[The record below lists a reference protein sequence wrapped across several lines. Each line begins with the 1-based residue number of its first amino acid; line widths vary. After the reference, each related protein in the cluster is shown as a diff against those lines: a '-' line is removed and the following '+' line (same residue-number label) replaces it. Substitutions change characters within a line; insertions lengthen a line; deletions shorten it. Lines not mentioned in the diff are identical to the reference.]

1 MQKAKDRYHNY
12 REKEE
17 AGISNING
25 VIMAVLNLL
34 LFFYEKSSHAKKS
47 TKKHPKHKKHKN
59 ATKQKHKT
67 QIRV

>member
-47 TKKHPKHKKHKN
+47 TKKHKN

-67 QIRV
+67 QMRV